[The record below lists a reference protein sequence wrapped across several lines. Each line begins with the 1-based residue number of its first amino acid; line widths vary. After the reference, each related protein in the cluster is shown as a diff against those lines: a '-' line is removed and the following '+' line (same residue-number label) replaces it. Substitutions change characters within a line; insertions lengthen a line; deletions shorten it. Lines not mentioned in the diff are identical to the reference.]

1 MPEIAQFLGHSDSR
15 LTERVYARF
24 SPNYLA
30 KTATSLEL
38 E

>member
-1 MPEIAQFLGHSDSR
+1 MPEIAQFLGHSDSG